1 MTNVINGTIGINGK
15 NVIKLTPNQK
25 LVYETLL
32 NLERSAK
39 AYELLSMLKQKRV
52 NAAATVYR
60 ALKELANKGLVK
72 RLASTQSYLAHP
84 VAQKKDE
91 CAILLICKDCGDVSE
106 LEGNKFFE
114 DFDQNIGRSGFRIE
128 SYNLE
133 LLARCD
139 TCTEKSP

>member
-1 MTNVINGTIGINGK
+1 MTNVINGTDGINGK

-32 NLERSAK
+32 NLKRSAK
-39 AYELLSMLKQKRV
+39 AYELLSMLKEKRI

-60 ALKELANKGLVK
+60 ALKELAQKGLVK
-72 RLASTQSYLAHP
+72 RLASTQTYLAHP
-84 VAQKKDE
+84 IAQKKDE
-91 CAILLICKDCGDVSE
+91 GAILLICKDCGDVSA

-114 DFDQNIGRSGFRIE
+114 DFGQNIGQSGFKIE

-139 TCTEKSP
+139 TCIEQRL